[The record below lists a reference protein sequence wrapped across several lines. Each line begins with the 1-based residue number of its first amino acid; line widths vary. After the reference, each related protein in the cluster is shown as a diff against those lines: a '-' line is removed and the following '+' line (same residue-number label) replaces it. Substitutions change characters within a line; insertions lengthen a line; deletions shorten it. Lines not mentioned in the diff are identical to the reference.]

1 MPEGILIIFNLATLK
16 LSEIDNIS
24 VKNVKHVKSPVNLLF
39 PVEGVAEPL
48 NSKSLR
54 IDYSRQTL
62 KLSDSD
68 RIFGSREFKI

>member
-1 MPEGILIIFNLATLK
+1 MAAALAGTGVDALA
-16 LSEIDNIS
+16 
-24 VKNVKHVKSPVNLLF
+24 
-39 PVEGVAEPL
+39 EGVAEPL

>member
-1 MPEGILIIFNLATLK
+1 MGKIDKLDKKIL
-16 LSEIDNIS
+16 
-24 VKNVKHVKSPVNLLF
+24 
-39 PVEGVAEPL
+39 EGVAEPL

>member
-1 MPEGILIIFNLATLK
+1 MNK
-16 LSEIDNIS
+16 
-24 VKNVKHVKSPVNLLF
+24 
-39 PVEGVAEPL
+39 EGVAEPL

>member
-1 MPEGILIIFNLATLK
+1 MTNTLVSTDFNL
-16 LSEIDNIS
+16 
-24 VKNVKHVKSPVNLLF
+24 
-39 PVEGVAEPL
+39 EGVAEPL

-62 KLSDSD
+62 KLSDFD

>member
-1 MPEGILIIFNLATLK
+1 MDIKKPQLVKVGAFAYFFEGVLQHP
-16 LSEIDNIS
+16 LS
-24 VKNVKHVKSPVNLLF
+24 HKS
-39 PVEGVAEPL
+39 EGVAEPL

>member
-1 MPEGILIIFNLATLK
+1 MTIEYADKHKSTGNRKIPIRSATTF
-16 LSEIDNIS
+16 
-24 VKNVKHVKSPVNLLF
+24 LLT
-39 PVEGVAEPL
+39 PPPGKVARREGVAEPL

>member
-1 MPEGILIIFNLATLK
+1 M
-16 LSEIDNIS
+16 
-24 VKNVKHVKSPVNLLF
+24 KSAQVGVVVDFSYTWRPVTAS
-39 PVEGVAEPL
+39 EGVAEPL